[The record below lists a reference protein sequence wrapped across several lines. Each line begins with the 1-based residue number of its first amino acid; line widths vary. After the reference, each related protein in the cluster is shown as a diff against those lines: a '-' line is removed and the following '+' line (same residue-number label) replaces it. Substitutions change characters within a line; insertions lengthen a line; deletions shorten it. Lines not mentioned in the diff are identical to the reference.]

1 MVKYPV
7 GMASFREIRKGG
19 FLYVDKT
26 MYIHQLVSLG
36 KYFFSESPASVRQK
50 PDDLHDGILFPWRA

>member
-36 KYFFSESPASVRQK
+36 KYFF
-50 PDDLHDGILFPWRA
+50 